1 MTTFIGSGLLAP
13 YSCELHLEHPIP
25 ISKIGKYLALP
36 VEYEK
41 NLIVVKGSR
50 VLSQE
55 ESISDCDEIR
65 IFIVPMGG

>member
-13 YSCELHLEHPIP
+13 YSCELPLENPIQV
-25 ISKIGKYLALP
+25 SKIGKYLALP
-36 VEYEK
+36 IKYEK